1 MRSMFSVL
9 AIVVALAVCSAM
21 GQSTFGS
28 VVGVVQ
34 DKTQAVV
41 PGATVTI
48 RRLEDNSSRS
58 ATSDQNGSF
67 EFLNLKPGTY
77 AFSAQADGFAEFR
90 VPSAELTS
98 RQTLRI
104 DVTLGIKSQ
113 SQSVEVAD
121 TVAVINTENAVISD
135 SKDNQQITQLPLN
148 NRGAT
153 TSPLAAL
160 SLSPNVQQD
169 SSGNIA
175 LDSASSAMV
184 NFSVSQRSRLLLPV
198 PDALATPELVSCRA
212 PAQSRPALASLSCF
226 ALRRQSECASSPRL
240 PTC

>member
-9 AIVVALAVCSAM
+9 AIVVVLTVCSAM
-21 GQSTFGS
+21 GQSTFGGI
-28 VVGVVQ
+28 VGVVQ

-48 RRLEDNSSRS
+48 RRLEENSTRS

-77 AFSAQADGFAEFR
+77 ALAAQADGFAEFR

-113 SQSVEVAD
+113 SQSVEVSD
-121 TVAVINTENAVISD
+121 TVAV
-135 SKDNQQITQLPLN
+135 
-148 NRGAT
+148 
-153 TSPLAAL
+153 
-160 SLSPNVQQD
+160 
-169 SSGNIA
+169 
-175 LDSASSAMV
+175 
-184 NFSVSQRSRLLLPV
+184 
-198 PDALATPELVSCRA
+198 
-212 PAQSRPALASLSCF
+212 
-226 ALRRQSECASSPRL
+226 
-240 PTC
+240 

>member
-1 MRSMFSVL
+1 MRSTFSAL
-9 AIVVALAVCSAM
+9 AIVVVLAVCSAM

-48 RRLEDNSSRS
+48 HRLEDNSSRS

-77 AFSAQADGFAEFR
+77 ALSAQADGFAEFR

-104 DVTLGIKSQ
+104 MSRSGLR
-113 SQSVEVAD
+113 A
-121 TVAVINTENAVISD
+121 
-135 SKDNQQITQLPLN
+135 
-148 NRGAT
+148 NRKAWR
-153 TSPLAAL
+153 SPHC
-160 SLSPNVQQD
+160 
-169 SSGNIA
+169 
-175 LDSASSAMV
+175 
-184 NFSVSQRSRLLLPV
+184 
-198 PDALATPELVSCRA
+198 CRD
-212 PAQSRPALASLSCF
+212 
-226 ALRRQSECASSPRL
+226 
-240 PTC
+240 